1 MFRLVGLYRILVG
14 RLEEED
20 AGSVSFKTSWRDM
33 EGERVGQT
41 E

>member
-1 MFRLVGLYRILVG
+1 MFRLVGVYRILVG

-20 AGSVSFKTSWRDM
+20 AGSVSFKTSGRDL
-33 EGERVGQT
+33 EWARVRQT